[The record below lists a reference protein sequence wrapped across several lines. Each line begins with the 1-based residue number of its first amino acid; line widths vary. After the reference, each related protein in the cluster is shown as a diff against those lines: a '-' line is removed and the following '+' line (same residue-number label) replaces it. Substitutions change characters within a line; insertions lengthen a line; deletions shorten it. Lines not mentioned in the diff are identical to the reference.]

1 MLRHRGLRLRFE
13 AKGDDLS
20 ALLRERFVEVRP
32 DDATLRWIDD
42 AIDRPNKGLAL
53 AARAV
58 ARAVLSD
65 YDANALA
72 GTHDMRVVG
81 TGQLE
86 RLLAASGLSAGG
98 RLLDVGAGDG
108 RVTAELA
115 PLFDEVET
123 TEVSRGMAKRLREKG
138 HTCHE
143 VDLVHQRLEPSAP
156 FDAVSLLNVIDR
168 TSHPFSLLETLPS
181 LMAPGAWLLIA
192 VPLPLAPHVHVGP
205 ATVDPEEM
213 LPIDRS
219 SWEAAASVL
228 EADLLRPLGY
238 DVRALSRV
246 PYLCRGSK
254 RRPVVQL
261 DDAVFLCARAR

>member
-1 MLRHRGLRLRFE
+1 MLRHRGHRIRFE
-13 AKGDDLS
+13 AKRADLS
-20 ALLRERFVEVRP
+20 ALLRERFVELPP
-32 DDATLRWIDD
+32 DDATLQWIDD

-81 TGQLE
+81 TAQLE
-86 RLLAASGLSAGG
+86 RLLAATGLSAGG

-108 RVTAELA
+108 HVTAELA

-123 TEVSRGMAKRLREKG
+123 TELSKGMAKRLREKG
-138 HTCHE
+138 HRCHE
-143 VDLVHQRLEPSAP
+143 VDLVHQRLEPTEP
-156 FDAVSLLNVIDR
+156 FDAIALLNVIDR
-168 TSHPFSLLETLPS
+168 TSHPISLLETLPS

-213 LPIDRS
+213 LPIDRE

-261 DDAVFLCARAR
+261 DDALFLCTRAR

>member
-1 MLRHRGLRLRFE
+1 M
-13 AKGDDLS
+13 
-20 ALLRERFVEVRP
+20 
-32 DDATLRWIDD
+32 
-42 AIDRPNKGLAL
+42 
-53 AARAV
+53 
-58 ARAVLSD
+58 LSD

-81 TGQLE
+81 TAQLE
-86 RLLAASGLSAGG
+86 RLLGRAGLRGGG

-108 RVTAELA
+108 HVTAELA
-115 PLFDEVET
+115 PLFDAVET
-123 TEVSRGMAKRLREKG
+123 TEVSKGMAKRLREKG
-138 HTCHE
+138 YRCHE
-143 VDLVHQRLEPSAP
+143 VDLVQERLEAAVP
-156 FDAVSLLNVIDR
+156 FDAIALLNVIDR
-168 TSHPFSLLETLPS
+168 TSHPISLLETLPT

-213 LPIDRS
+213 LPIERE

-254 RRPVVQL
+254 RQPVAQL
-261 DDAVFLCARAR
+261 DDALFLCTRDRTQ